1 MAYLFEPLT
10 VRGLQL
16 RNRLGVS
23 PMCQYSSV
31 DGLANEWHFV
41 HLGARAVGGAAL
53 VHVEA
58 TAVSPEGRISLRDL
72 GLWSDAHVE
81 PLARI
86 ARFVSSQGAV
96 AAIQLAHAGR
106 KASTHPPWTATE
118 GRAPHPAHGGVAA
131 AASDGGVSDADGGWT
146 PVAPSAV
153 PFDEGYRQPRALTVE
168 EIGAVVRQFR
178 DAAER
183 ARAAGFDWL
192 ELHAAHGYLLHEFL
206 SPLANKR
213 NDDYGGSF
221 DDRVRI
227 VIDIVRAVR
236 RVWPERLPLAVRLSC
251 SDWRDDGWTLEDS
264 IALARRLGAEG
275 VDLIDCSSG
284 GILPRVTIPVGAG
297 YQVPFAERIRA
308 QAGIMTAAV
317 GMITESAQC
326 DEIVRNGRADLV
338 YLARQLLRDPHF
350 PMRAAVE
357 LHHEDVMPVPPQYRR
372 AYAGLP
378 QGTRS

>member
-1 MAYLFEPLT
+1 MAHLFEPLT
-10 VRGLQL
+10 VRGLVL

-23 PMCQYSSV
+23 PMCQYSAV
-31 DGLANEWHFV
+31 DGLANDWHFV

-58 TAVSPEGRISLRDL
+58 TAVSAEGRISPRDL
-72 GLWSDAHVE
+72 GLWSEAQVE

-86 ARFVSSQGAV
+86 ARFVSTQGAI

-106 KASTHPPWTATE
+106 KASTHAPWAQ
-118 GRAPHPAHGGVAA
+118 GGAA
-131 AASDGGVSDADGGWT
+131 AAPSDGGISDENGGWT

-153 PFDEGYRQPRALTVE
+153 PFDTGYRQPRALTKD
-168 EIGAVVRQFR
+168 EIAGVVMQFR
-178 DAAER
+178 DAAVR

-206 SPLANKR
+206 SPLANRR

-227 VIDIVRAVR
+227 VIDIVRALR
-236 RVWPERLPLAVRLSC
+236 RVWPDRLPLAVRLSC

-264 IALARRLGAEG
+264 IALARRLAGEG

-284 GILPRVTIPVGAG
+284 GIVPGVTIPVGAG

-308 QAGIMTAAV
+308 QAKILTAAV
-317 GMITESAQC
+317 GMITESSHC
-326 DEIVRNGRADLV
+326 DEIVHNGRADLV

-350 PMRAAVE
+350 PMHAAVE
-357 LHHEDVMPVPPQYRR
+357 LRHQETMPLPPQYRR
-372 AYAGLP
+372 AYAGPP